1 MNKINLQSILQP
13 RIKICLSDPDAHILK
28 HCVIVHVE
36 CPTFINCFLRKSKEY
51 CFQLT
56 SSYKKKSIGMQE
68 TMLCIKMKAMQQL
81 FKIILLLTFISKAVY
96 AGFSAYRI
104 TLISGVKR
112 TQVFAIEQAEKTG
125 NFTWKTTVATLP
137 VLTLVPG
144 ANNFSSFIFPDPYT
158 IKV

>member
-1 MNKINLQSILQP
+1 
-13 RIKICLSDPDAHILK
+13 
-28 HCVIVHVE
+28 
-36 CPTFINCFLRKSKEY
+36 
-51 CFQLT
+51 
-56 SSYKKKSIGMQE
+56 
-68 TMLCIKMKAMQQL
+68 MLCIKMKAMQQL